1 MVPSKIRLEQGA
13 SSRTSRA
20 LLVIEPAS
28 RGPRRRR
35 RRNCR
40 ALHPPL
46 MLAYPNPRWAFSHPE
61 PSACRALAPCKR
73 QKDLRM
79 RNVVCWERRDTGL
92 RPVPF
97 ACVLVKI
104 WERDVGRRACCSS
117 ERGRERTR
125 ERIIQQRRDVRRQK
139 RVQLKL
145 LFDGVKHADMN
156 SHSRINIVDLK
167 RCWSVADCMLWVM

>member
-20 LLVIEPAS
+20 LLVIEPA
-28 RGPRRRR
+28 RGDREGGGAGTAVLYTRHW
-35 RRNCR
+35 CSLIQIR
-40 ALHPPL
+40 AG
-46 MLAYPNPRWAFSHPE
+46 F
-61 PSACRALAPCKR
+61 LAPR
-73 QKDLRM
+73 TVPLAEPLRHVKDKKT
-79 RNVVCWERRDTGL
+79 WEWGTWCAGKGGYGSAS
-92 RPVPF
+92 VPF

-145 LFDGVKHADMN
+145 LFGRSETCGYELTFSN
-156 SHSRINIVDLK
+156 
-167 RCWSVADCMLWVM
+167 